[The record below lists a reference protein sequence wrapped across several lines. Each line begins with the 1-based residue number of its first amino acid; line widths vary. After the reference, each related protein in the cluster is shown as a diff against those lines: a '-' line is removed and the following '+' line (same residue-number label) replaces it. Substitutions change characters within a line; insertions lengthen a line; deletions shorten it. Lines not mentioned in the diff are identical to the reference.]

1 MEILFLGSRGPL
13 AQLLQKTL
21 NKLGYDAGEVDG
33 IFGEQT
39 ENALKRFQQDNGIE
53 PTGIVWPQ
61 TWDALAPALLGYK
74 KYTVQPGD
82 TLFEIAER
90 NDISVRAVIAANP
103 GVSEETLTAGTVLTV
118 PAAASVID
126 WDISY
131 SYDIMYLNMRA
142 LKIRYP
148 FLEIFSAGRSI
159 LGQEIYGVRLG
170 QGEIN
175 VLYNASHHANEWI
188 TTPVLMKF
196 LEDFAGNYLEELN
209 IYGQNAGELF
219 KRVTLSVV
227 PMVNPDGVDLVTGQL
242 KPESGVYKTAQ
253 SMNYLNLP
261 FPSGWKANIRG
272 VDLNVNYPA
281 GWDIARAQKFEAGY
295 IAPGP
300 RDYVGPFPLSEPE
313 SRAMTELTLEL
324 RPRLTLSYHTQGEV
338 IYWKFLNYQPEN
350 SYEIG
355 RQFEESSG
363 YRLETTPQF
372 SGYAGYKDWFIQSF
386 NLPGY
391 TIECGL
397 GQSPL
402 PLSQFEQIYND
413 NIGILTLG
421 MVLAQ

>member
-1 MEILFLGSRGPL
+1 MEILFFGSKGPITK
-13 AQLLQKTL
+13 LLQKTL
-21 NKLGYDAGEVDG
+21 NRIGYNAGEADG

-39 ENALKRFQQDNGIE
+39 YEAVIQFQQNNQIP

-61 TWDALAPALLGYK
+61 TWDALAPALLGYS
-74 KYTVQPGD
+74 KYTVQAGD
-82 TLFEIAER
+82 TLFKIAEE
-90 NDISVRAVIAANP
+90 NDISVRALTAANP
-103 GVSEETLTAGTVLTV
+103 GVQPDSLEIGTVLTV
-118 PAAASVID
+118 PSDRSVID
-126 WDISY
+126 WDIEY
-131 SYDIMYLNMRA
+131 CYDIMYLNLRA

-148 FLEIFSAGRSI
+148 FIEIFSAGRSAMN
-159 LGQEIYGVRLG
+159 QEIYGARLG
-170 QGEIN
+170 RGDIN

-196 LEDFAGNYLEELN
+196 LEDFAGNYLEGLGL
-209 IYGQNAGELF
+209 YGRDARTLF
-219 KRVTLSVV
+219 DRVTLSLV

-242 KPESGVYKTAQ
+242 KPESSAYKTAQ
-253 SMNYLNLP
+253 SMNYLELP

-313 SRAMTELTLEL
+313 SMAMAELTMEL
-324 RPRLTLSYHTQGEV
+324 RPRLTLSYHTQGQV
-338 IYWKFLNYQPEN
+338 IYWKYLNYQPEN

-355 RQFEESSG
+355 RQMADASG
-363 YRLETTPQF
+363 YTLETTPEF
-372 SGYAGYKDWFIQSF
+372 SGYAGYKDWFIQNF

-391 TIECGL
+391 TIECGI

-402 PLSQFEQIYND
+402 PLTQFEEIYSD

-421 MVLAQ
+421 MELA